1 MYEELNLLKERT
13 NEVVMMCARGVVL
26 VDEESVWIMSKFMF
40 FFMSNSL
47 DELDGR
53 LSEVEG
59 WLWLIDP
66 FEPNYFN
73 IMQEEYI
80 ELGILLMCC
89 TS

>member
-26 VDEESVWIMSKFMF
+26 VDEESVWIMSKCVF

-73 IMQEEYI
+73 KMQEEYI